1 MSLLTGMV
9 WVNAGTVHWMQ
20 AVVSVSPD
28 WHGVGE
34 RGHCALGAGC
44 GECLLTGM
52 VWVNVHWVQAVVSV
66 SPGWHGV
73 GERGHC
79 ALGAG
84 CGECLS

>member
-9 WVNAGTVHWMQ
+9 WVNAGTVHWVQ

-44 GECLLTGM
+44 GECL
-52 VWVNVHWVQAVVSV
+52 S
-66 SPGWHGV
+66 
-73 GERGHC
+73 
-79 ALGAG
+79 
-84 CGECLS
+84 